1 MPLRVIQPASKI
13 RPSRNSRWRWLALLV
28 VHLLIAAHIAH
39 WLTTGHSVTPVEPSE
54 AAALAQRGIVNTGLL
69 FFAGAILLTAIFG
82 RFFCGWACHLLA
94 LQDASA
100 WLLGKLG
107 RRPKPLRS
115 RLLRYVPLIIALYVF
130 VWPLVYR
137 LWLERGLPPLHLEL
151 TTSDFWATFPG
162 WVIGGLTFLICGF
175 AIIYF
180 LGSKGF
186 CTYACPYGAFFA
198 AADRL
203 SPMRIRVTD
212 ACEGCGHC
220 TAVCTSNVRV
230 HEEVRDFGMVVD
242 DGCMKCLD
250 CVSVCPK
257 DALFY
262 GSGPLPGKEARKAAR
277 WRRPDLSWTEEIV
290 LAVAFVVAF
299 LTLRGL
305 YGVVP
310 LLMALGAA
318 AILAFLAL
326 LGFQLATR
334 PHLKLKGWRLKRQ
347 GRLLPAGRGMIVA
360 LLVLAGLWGHSAVVR
375 YHAMVGA
382 AAFYAARGFEGQLL
396 DAGAPAP
403 PLSSAQSQR
412 FERGA
417 RHLQRAA
424 QLGLMPTAGAAAQR
438 AWLLA
443 LLGRQGEMVAPAEQ
457 AIERQE
463 MAYEMHLLLARRELE
478 EGSPEAA
485 MERFRQAMAS
495 QPRRPEG
502 HLGLGLTLAETGEVR
517 AAAEAFEQGLN
528 QVPRSVGL
536 AYNAGVAWAA
546 AGDADR
552 AIRLFEHTLTLGP
565 GHLAARENL
574 AALLA
579 RVGRYEESAAQYREL
594 LARRPEPATW
604 TAYAEVLRA
613 LGEDDL
619 AADALRRAAVATPG
633 ADG

>member
-1 MPLRVIQPASKI
+1 M
-13 RPSRNSRWRWLALLV
+13 

-39 WLTTGHSVTPVEPSE
+39 WLYTGHTVTPVEPSE

-69 FFAGAILLTAIFG
+69 FFAAAILLTAVFG

-115 RLLRYVPLIIALYVF
+115 RLLRYVPWVIAFYVF
-130 VWPLVYR
+130 IWPMVYR

-162 WVIGGLTFLICGF
+162 WVIGALTFLICGG

-180 LGSKGF
+180 LGAKGF

-198 AADRL
+198 AAERV

-212 ACEGCGHC
+212 ACQGCGHC

-250 CVSVCPK
+250 CVSVCPN
-257 DALFY
+257 DALYY
-262 GSGPLPGKEARKAAR
+262 GAGPLPGKASRQAAR
-277 WRRPDLSWTEEIV
+277 WRRPDLTWQEEGV
-290 LAVAFVVAF
+290 LGLAFVLAF

-310 LLMALGAA
+310 LLMALGASG
-318 AILAFLAL
+318 ILAYFAL
-326 LGFQLATR
+326 LGYQLATR
-334 PHLKLKGWRLKRQ
+334 PHLKLKGLRLKRL

-360 LLVLAGLWGHSAVVR
+360 LLVLAGLWGHSSVVR
-375 YHAMVGA
+375 FHALMGNSA
-382 AAFYAARGFEGQLL
+382 YLESRGFADPLL
-396 DAGAPAP
+396 DAGSP
-403 PLSSAQSQR
+403 PPVLSSEQRQR

-417 RHLQRAA
+417 RHLQRVAR
-424 QLGLMPTAGAAAQR
+424 LGLVPTAGAASQH

-443 LLGRQGEMVAPAEQ
+443 LLGRSDEMQVMAEQ
-457 AIERQE
+457 AIARQE
-463 MAYEMHLLLARRELE
+463 WEFEMQFLLARQMLMQQRHE
-478 EGSPEAA
+478 PAA
-485 MERFRQAMAS
+485 ERFRRAIAAE
-495 QPRRPEG
+495 PGRPEAYV
-502 HLGLGLTLAETGEVR
+502 GLGLSLVQGGNP
-517 AAAEAFEQGLN
+517 AAAAAAFEQGLIA
-528 QVPRSVGL
+528 VPGSANL

-546 AGDADR
+546 AGDLDR
-552 AIRLFEHTLTLGP
+552 AIGLFERAVIQGP
-565 GHLAARENL
+565 GNLAARENL
-574 AALLA
+574 AGLLA
-579 RVGRYEESAAQYREL
+579 RDGRLEDSAEQYRQIL
-594 LARRPEPATW
+594 QRRSDGAVW
-604 TAYAEVLRA
+604 QAYGEVLQA
-613 LGEDDL
+613 LGLEEQ
-619 AADALRRAAVATPG
+619 AAAAFDRAGAERSSALQ
-633 ADG
+633 